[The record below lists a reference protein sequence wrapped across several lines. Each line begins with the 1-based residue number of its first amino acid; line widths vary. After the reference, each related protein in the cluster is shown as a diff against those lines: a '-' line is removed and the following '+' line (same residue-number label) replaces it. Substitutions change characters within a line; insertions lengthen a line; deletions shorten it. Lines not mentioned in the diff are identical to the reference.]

1 MKDFIVSFIKNFL
14 SNLLNTRFY
23 WLCVILISFTFECC
37 GMYFQYIEKLDPC
50 EKCVYERM
58 AYMGILISGIIG
70 IILPKILKY
79 PALLLWGYSAYKGLT
94 ISIEH
99 LADAQNIF
107 STCNRTIPAHFW
119 IPLDEYIPFMFRPT
133 GQCGASMDWTLFGQ
147 DMPWWI
153 IVIFWGYLIA
163 LGISIIWQIA
173 AYFVKRHRS
182 ASNA

>member
-1 MKDFIVSFIKNFL
+1 MKDFIVNFIKNFL

-79 PALLLWGYSAYKGLT
+79 PALLLTGIFGIQRADDFHRAPCRCAEYLQ
-94 ISIEH
+94 H
-99 LADAQNIF
+99 LQQHDTGAFLD
-107 STCNRTIPAHFW
+107 PA
-119 IPLDEYIPFMFRPT
+119 
-133 GQCGASMDWTLFGQ
+133 
-147 DMPWWI
+147 
-153 IVIFWGYLIA
+153 
-163 LGISIIWQIA
+163 
-173 AYFVKRHRS
+173 
-182 ASNA
+182 